1 MKEENKKDLG
11 SMFKYLTRF
20 SEIKYNSE
28 LKRED
33 SLVQQASQ
41 MQTAFSFLI
50 VAVFMVA
57 ALVIEHRKYLPLR
70 FYFVSFSLITI
81 TLVFSLLFA
90 MLAQHRRKQTVIP
103 NVSTIRDYIYNHE
116 SEFETEEKQEKYLID
131 TYAAIQESKASNN
144 DKRVKWIQRSMWFF
158 YGAIGLCFLSFI
170 VGICMILL

>member
-50 VAVFMVA
+50 AAVFMVA
-57 ALVIEHRKYLPLR
+57 ALVIEHRKYLSLR

-81 TLVFSLLFA
+81 TLVLSLLFA

-103 NVSTIRDYIYNHE
+103 NVSEIRDYIYDRE

-131 TYAAIQESKASNN
+131 TYAAIQESKANNN
-144 DKRVKWIQRSMWFF
+144 DKRVKWIQRSMWLF
-158 YGAIGLCFLSFI
+158 YGAIGLCFLSFV
-170 VGICMILL
+170 VGVCMILL